1 MSACFSSLEN
11 FEKRIESLM
20 SSNVNF
26 AKKSAFF
33 VSRLV
38 LISSFRVAFFIS
50 RLWKDFW
57 LLRCQFN
64 WTYWELFL
72 ALINLVLGR
81 SLYLQSILK
90 IGSYF
95 DESEH
100 LISSFCAAFF
110 VSRLWKDFWL
120 LRCQFNWTY
129 WELFL
134 ALINLVL
141 GRSLYLQSILKIG
154 SYFDESEHL
163 ISSFCAAF
171 FVSRLWKDFWLLQ
184 RQFNW
189 TYWELFLALINL
201 ILGRSLY
208 LSSIFKIGSCFDE
221 SEHLY
226 PLLAIYIQNGMKTIK
241 FVWKSISKFSS
252 FSFAPPRFNRFCLR
266 CSP

>member
-1 MSACFSSLEN
+1 MTLFRKLWLVLCGGTMSACFSSLEN

-38 LISSFRVAFFIS
+38 LISSFR
-50 RLWKDFW
+50 
-57 LLRCQFN
+57 
-64 WTYWELFL
+64 
-72 ALINLVLGR
+72 
-81 SLYLQSILK
+81 
-90 IGSYF
+90 
-95 DESEH
+95 
-100 LISSFCAAFF
+100 AAFF

-120 LRCQFNWTY
+120 LRC
-129 WELFL
+129 
-134 ALINLVL
+134 
-141 GRSLYLQSILKIG
+141 
-154 SYFDESEHL
+154 
-163 ISSFCAAF
+163 
-171 FVSRLWKDFWLLQ
+171 
-184 RQFNW
+184 QFNW

>member
-1 MSACFSSLEN
+1 MTLFRKLWLVLCGGTMSACFSSLEN

-38 LISSFRVAFFIS
+38 LISSFRAAFFVS

-72 ALINLVLGR
+72 ALINLILGR

-134 ALINLVL
+134 ALINL
-141 GRSLYLQSILKIG
+141 
-154 SYFDESEHL
+154 
-163 ISSFCAAF
+163 
-171 FVSRLWKDFWLLQ
+171 
-184 RQFNW
+184 
-189 TYWELFLALINL
+189 
-201 ILGRSLY
+201 ILGRSSY